1 MTDPPYPELVSGSSF
16 HYGFR
21 NPPQI
26 GVIMLAVISPAKK
39 LNYDQASVNL
49 PTTNLPTTEIA
60 FADEAWELVQ
70 VARTLSPKDLS
81 ALMHISD
88 DLAQLNFE
96 RFRDY
101 KAEGSNQR
109 LPAIQA
115 FKGDVYVGFD
125 VDTLAATDLSY
136 AQDHLRIL
144 SGLYGLLRPL
154 DMVQAYR
161 LEMGSKLKT
170 PHGANLY
177 QFWGTKIAEALNDAM
192 AQTDAAALVNLAS
205 NEYFKSVKV
214 KALNKPV
221 LNVNFMEYKDGVAKV
236 ISFNAKKARGMM
248 ARFMAEQKVDKPEGL
263 KDFQI
268 DRYSFDNSLSADGKW
283 VFSRDFIPVAQQNLK
298 KAA

>member
-1 MTDPPYPELVSGSSF
+1 
-16 HYGFR
+16 
-21 NPPQI
+21 
-26 GVIMLAVISPAKK
+26 MLAVISPAKK
-39 LNYDQASVNL
+39 LNYDQNPVDMA
-49 PTTNLPTTEIA
+49 TTDLTFPR
-60 FADEAWELVQ
+60 EAMELVK
-70 VARTLSPKDLS
+70 VARQLSPADLS

-101 KAEGSNQR
+101 KQDGSNQR

-125 VDTLAATDLSY
+125 VDSLKQDDLAY

-170 PHGANLY
+170 PKGANLY
-177 QFWGTKIAEALNDAM
+177 QFWGDKIALALNDAM
-192 AQTDAAALVNLAS
+192 EASNAAGLVNLAS
-205 NEYFKSVKV
+205 MEYFKSVKL
-214 KALNKPV
+214 KALSKPV
-221 LNVNFMEYKDGVAKV
+221 INVNFKEFKNGEAKV

-248 ARFMAEQKVDKPEGL
+248 ARYMAEQRVDHADGL
-263 KDFQI
+263 KDFAI
-268 DRYSFDNSLSADGKW
+268 DRYAFNPDLSNEGNW
-283 VFSRDFIPVAQQNLK
+283 IFTRDFIPVSQQQQ